1 MPMIRPAGTASFPT
15 FGRRQQAPSPRIIPR
30 KAKAF
35 VDEARLF
42 ALTFAGGFLFTSVYL
57 A

>member
-15 FGRRQQAPSPRIIPR
+15 FGRRQLAPSPRFIAC
-30 KAKAF
+30 KANAF
-35 VDEARLF
+35 GDEARLF
-42 ALTFAGGFLFTSVYL
+42 ALTFAGGFLFTLVYL

>member
-15 FGRRQQAPSPRIIPR
+15 FSRRPQAPLPRIIAR
-30 KAKAF
+30 KANAF
-35 VDEARLF
+35 GDEARLF